1 MKKLTL
7 IALLSLTAL
16 LPIGCANMP
25 AIVRE
30 LGKDHNNVTVQV
42 TTIYGN
48 LRYARTGATNA
59 TANADGSLTAGK
71 L

>member
-1 MKKLTL
+1 MKKLVSALGALGL
-7 IALLSLTAL
+7 IGFT
-16 LPIGCANMP
+16 GCANMP

-42 TTIYGN
+42 TTIYGS

-59 TANADGSLTAGK
+59 AATSDGSITPK
-71 L
+71 